1 MSKNTKF
8 AEFFNKNR
16 MKSFFTTKR
25 IAYLA
30 IFVALAVVTNVFTI
44 TFSFMGSNAISF
56 NYVPCFFAG
65 IFLGP
70 ISGFIVGVLS
80 DALGC
85 IIAPKGPWLP
95 LITLASGLIG
105 LIPGLIFKIKKVNPY
120 ILMAISIVLVFIICT
135 AGLNTLAIFLAYFKG
150 KKTFFAYLGGRVG
163 MQAIVIAINTVLLYA
178 LYYPL
183 KKLIF
188 NSNLKIAL
196 DKPTSIETNVKTS
209 AEPTQESDNSNNITE
224 S

>member
-1 MSKNTKF
+1 MTKNTKF
-8 AEFFNKNR
+8 YQFFDKNR
-16 MKSFFTTKR
+16 IKSYFSTKR

-30 IFVALAVVTNVFTI
+30 IFVALAVVTNIFTI

-70 ISGFIVGVLS
+70 ISGFIVGVMS
-80 DALGC
+80 DVLGC

-95 LITLASGLIG
+95 LITLASGLLG
-105 LIPGLIFKIKKVNPY
+105 LIPGLVFKIKKVNPY
-120 ILMAISIVLVFIICT
+120 ILMAISIVIVFVVCT

-150 KKTFFAYLGGRVG
+150 KKTFFAYLGARVG
-163 MQAIVIAINTVLLYA
+163 MQAIVVAINTVLLYA

-188 NSNLKIAL
+188 NSNLKISL
-196 DKPTSIETNVKTS
+196 EKPITTEKEATD
-209 AEPTQESDNSNNITE
+209 TQDDNSNDVTE
-224 S
+224 P